1 MTVAAPLD
9 ALADHEQLD
18 APAHVEPPGG
28 ENCAGAHN
36 HLFCQVVART
46 LVGSWAPARVASD
59 SQPVPTSVVSLP
71 NVRERGPAGPAFL
84 TDSVVPRGP
93 PLA

>member
-1 MTVAAPLD
+1 MTGAAPLD
-9 ALADHEQLD
+9 ALADHEQPG
-18 APAHVEPPGG
+18 APAHVEPLEG
-28 ENCAGAHN
+28 EHCAATHN
-36 HLFCQVVART
+36 HFFCQVVARS
-46 LVGSWAPARVASD
+46 LVGSWAPPRVASD
-59 SQPVPTSVVSLP
+59 SQPAPTPVVSLP